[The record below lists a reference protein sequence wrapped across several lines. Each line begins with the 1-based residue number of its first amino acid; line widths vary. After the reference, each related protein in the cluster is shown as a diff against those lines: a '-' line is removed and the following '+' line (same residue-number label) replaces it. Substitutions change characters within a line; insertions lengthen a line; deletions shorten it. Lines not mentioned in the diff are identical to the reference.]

1 MPFYRL
7 GQKTPIYS
15 ALAIMGIIRL
25 EPCSLVSARKW
36 LAWIPVIGRSKTGPA
51 IHVSMLSETWTM
63 FERLILETRAGA
75 SVVRT
80 IGAIEARLAVI
91 WARTV
96 KTWFAV
102 MVAWPSLKMLAGP
115 AIRAPHFGPAVGASG
130 AILHMIFEARAM
142 FASLQFLAWL
152 ARPAVRTP
160 KIWPLAIVHP
170 VHIRMIAHGLAHFR
184 RPAIWARLRQNIAAE
199 GKSQNH
205 GRCHTENGKTFDVH
219 IKVPLLL

>member
-1 MPFYRL
+1 
-7 GQKTPIYS
+7 
-15 ALAIMGIIRL
+15 MGIIRL

-80 IGAIEARLAVI
+80 IGAIEARLAVVGA
-91 WARTV
+91 WAPIGATE
-96 KTWFAV
+96 TGPAV
-102 MVAWPSLKMLAGP
+102 MVAWTSLNFLAWLGRP
-115 AIRAPHFGPAVGASG
+115 AVRTPHFGPAVGASG

-184 RPAIWARLRQNIAAE
+184 RAAIWARLRQNIAAE